1 MAADTNSP
9 LALIT
14 KAASTTKFR
23 SEVVKMNA
31 ISREIME
38 EAIGIRMAELARSE
52 GHFPNMPNNDKRAIE
67 KQRQTR
73 RERRTGTAITDR
85 YQKAVHYAIK
95 KGINNVRSIS
105 EATGIEE
112 DAVRRSCRQ
121 LYERGK
127 IKRAGIVRKP
137 GGNAQIWELV
147 TP

>member
-1 MAADTNSP
+1 MT
-9 LALIT
+9 
-14 KAASTTKFR
+14 
-23 SEVVKMNA
+23 A
-31 ISREIME
+31 ISREMFE
-38 EAIGIRMAELARSE
+38 EFIGIKMLELARSE

-73 RERRTGTAITDR
+73 KKRSTGTAMTDR

-95 KGINNVRSIS
+95 KGINNVRAMS

-112 DAVRRSCRQ
+112 DAVRRACRQ

-127 IKRAGIVRKP
+127 IKRAGIIRKP

>member
-1 MAADTNSP
+1 MTA
-9 LALIT
+9 
-14 KAASTTKFR
+14 
-23 SEVVKMNA
+23 V
-31 ISREIME
+31 SREMFE
-38 EAIGIRMAELARSE
+38 EFIGIKMLELARSE

-73 RERRTGTAITDR
+73 RERRTGTAMTDR

-95 KGINNVRSIS
+95 KGIDNVRSIS

-121 LYERGK
+121 LFERGK
-127 IKRAGIVRKP
+127 IKRAGIIRKP